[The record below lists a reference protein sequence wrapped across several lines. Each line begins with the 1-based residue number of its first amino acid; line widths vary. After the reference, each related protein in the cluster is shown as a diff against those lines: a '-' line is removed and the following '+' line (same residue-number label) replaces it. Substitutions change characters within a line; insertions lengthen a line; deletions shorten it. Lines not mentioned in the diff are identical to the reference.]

1 MNQWGPKILS
11 EGSWTGYQK
20 PKVKACGGGLF
31 DSKAVHIIVRQCY
44 ETKVLKGMRVNEP
57 RPKDKNMGRRVDNL
71 NPKRRQ
77 TYRKERVSLRKE
89 NMEIKS
95 ISLRKR
101 KRRGYVYRRSIEG
114 YFSSSDQ
121 KCSVETGDIADCGT
135 CMCISDVEI
144 EWHDSDKKYWKRVWF
159 FIQLRGAVC
168 NWGVVIG

>member
-1 MNQWGPKILS
+1 
-11 EGSWTGYQK
+11 
-20 PKVKACGGGLF
+20 
-31 DSKAVHIIVRQCY
+31 
-44 ETKVLKGMRVNEP
+44 MRVNEP
-57 RPKDKNMGRRVDNL
+57 RPKDENIGRRVDNL

-77 TYRKERVSLRKE
+77 KYRKERVSLRKE

-101 KRRGYVYRRSIEG
+101 KRRGYVNRRSIEG

-144 EWHDSDKKYWKRVWF
+144 E
-159 FIQLRGAVC
+159 
-168 NWGVVIG
+168 